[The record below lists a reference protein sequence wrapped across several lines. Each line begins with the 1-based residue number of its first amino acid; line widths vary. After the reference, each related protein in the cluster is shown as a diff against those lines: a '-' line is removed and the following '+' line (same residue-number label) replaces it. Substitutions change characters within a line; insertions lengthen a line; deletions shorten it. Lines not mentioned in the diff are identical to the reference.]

1 MASST
6 VRRLKDKV
14 ALITGGA
21 SGIGAETARA
31 FIKHGAKLMIAD
43 VQDDLGHTLS
53 DELGSHSASYVHC
66 DVTNESHIK
75 HAVDATV
82 AHHGKL
88 DILLNNAGILRRSST
103 NITEIS
109 KTEFEETVDVNLIGP
124 FLGTKHA
131 ARVMIPAGKGCII
144 NTASLTSVVGGLAS
158 HAYTC
163 SKFAVLGLTKNTAVE
178 LGKYGIRVN
187 CVSPHLVATPLVKS
201 GFGLD
206 DEDVSKVYCALKGRC
221 CKPDDVA
228 EAMVFLGSD
237 ESKFIS
243 GHNLVVDGGFSAN
256 NAGFCI
262 FEQTV

>member
-1 MASST
+1 MASSSM
-6 VRRLKDKV
+6 RRLKDKV

-21 SGIGAETARA
+21 SGLGAQTAKT
-31 FIKHGAKLMIAD
+31 FIKQGAKLMIAD
-43 VQDDLGHTLS
+43 IQDDLAHTLC
-53 DELGSHSASYVHC
+53 DQLGSHSASFIHC

-75 HAVDATV
+75 HAVDATI

-88 DILLNNAGILRRSST
+88 DIMLNNAGILKKSST
-103 NITEIS
+103 NITEIN
-109 KTEFEETVDVNLIGP
+109 KTDFQETLDVNLLGP

-131 ARVMIPAGKGCII
+131 ARVMIPARTGCII

-158 HAYTC
+158 HEYTC

-187 CVSPHLVATPLVKS
+187 CVSPHITATPLVKNF
-201 GFGLD
+201 FGLN
-206 DEDVSKVYCALKGRC
+206 DENVSTVYAPLKGGF
-221 CKPDDVA
+221 CKPEDVA
-228 EAMVFLGSD
+228 EAMVYLGSD
-237 ESKFIS
+237 ESKFVS
-243 GHNLVVDGGFSAN
+243 GHNLVIDGGYSAN